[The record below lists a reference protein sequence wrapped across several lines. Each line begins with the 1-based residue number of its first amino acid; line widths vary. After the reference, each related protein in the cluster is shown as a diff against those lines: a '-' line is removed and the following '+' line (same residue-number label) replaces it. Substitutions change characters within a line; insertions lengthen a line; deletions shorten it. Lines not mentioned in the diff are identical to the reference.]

1 MRETQHVTKGI
12 QTVHVANDLRRNAK
26 EIKNGRRLYCLNA
39 SDAGGKYTLYI
50 MLLMYISTVGGNEAI
65 PSNLPTRQQ
74 LQCRLSRTH
83 ALKKSKMNGTCI
95 PH

>member
-50 MLLMYISTVGGNEAI
+50 MLLMYISTGEVMKLYLPI
-65 PSNLPTRQQ
+65 YQHDSN
-74 LQCRLSRTH
+74 CSADCHERT
-83 ALKKSKMNGTCI
+83 L
-95 PH
+95 